1 MLQTDVRE
9 GILTI
14 ASLVFNNRN
23 DSLILCFILV
33 GLSSQ
38 TIQQAGQLL
47 QDKLCPQRCSEVI
60 NITFQASE
68 NYRMKRIA
76 RKMLLYKIQGGN
88 FEFFFLQNFLN
99 FKLLLYVQM
108 LTSWIVFQICV
119 SIRNLKQAS
128 SHSALFW

>member
-47 QDKLCPQRCSEVI
+47 RDKLRQLRDVQRS
-60 NITFQASE
+60 
-68 NYRMKRIA
+68 
-76 RKMLLYKIQGGN
+76 
-88 FEFFFLQNFLN
+88 
-99 FKLLLYVQM
+99 
-108 LTSWIVFQICV
+108 
-119 SIRNLKQAS
+119 
-128 SHSALFW
+128 